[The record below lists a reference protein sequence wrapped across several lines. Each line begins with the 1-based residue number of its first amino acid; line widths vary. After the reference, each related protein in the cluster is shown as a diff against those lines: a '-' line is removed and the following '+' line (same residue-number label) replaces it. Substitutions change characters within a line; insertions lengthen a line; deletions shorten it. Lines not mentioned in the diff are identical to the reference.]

1 MYPFGETRY
10 KYFAKYFTGKMNA
23 SIIVLFVLVIIFALL
38 WMHYSEGYKKE
49 GFTETKR
56 DMSVFAS
63 LCETQ
68 GQLSPEKMGTA
79 LRMYAQR
86 TGMPTCSTLET
97 QAVSALELRNDG
109 NGAGSSFGWRVYWQ
123 PRSSNISRY
132 FINFQYE
139 GASCP
144 VGVQEFILSGQAT
157 DFELP
162 QPLRPRFRIMI
173 QAKDSAGKDI
183 GSPALA
189 EFVIP
194 HDPNKW
200 A

>member
-1 MYPFGETRY
+1 
-10 KYFAKYFTGKMNA
+10 MNV
-23 SIIVLFVLVIIFALL
+23 SIIVLFVLVILFVLL
-38 WMHYSEGYKKE
+38 WMHYSEDKKE

-56 DMSVFAS
+56 DMSVFES
-63 LCETQ
+63 LCQTQ
-68 GQLSPEKMGTA
+68 GQLSPEKMGAA
-79 LRMYAQR
+79 LQMYAQR
-86 TGMPTCSTLET
+86 TGMPECSTLET
-97 QAVSALELRNDG
+97 QGVSALELRNDG

-123 PRSSNISRY
+123 PKSSEISSY
-132 FINFQYE
+132 SVSFQYD
-139 GASCP
+139 GSTCP
-144 VGVQEFILSGQAT
+144 RGVQEYVLSGQAT
-157 DFELP
+157 NFELP

-173 QAKDSAGKDI
+173 QAKDASGKNI